1 MSNFPVLCSHIPGNG
16 QALRAPNTAAWAE
29 WQKLKNVQ
37 QFKAVKREME
47 DEESGEMVRHVVG
60 PIYPS
65 RNSRL
70 FFKRL
75 AEVQ

>member
-1 MSNFPVLCSHIPGNG
+1 MSNFPVPCSHIPGNG
-16 QALRAPNTAAWAE
+16 QALRAPSTAAW
-29 WQKLKNVQ
+29 QKFKNVQ

-47 DEESGEMVRHVVG
+47 DEEGGEMVRHVVG

-65 RNSRL
+65 RNNRL
-70 FFKRL
+70 VFKRL